1 MENSLTITASDGFRY
16 NVRVGTPVADF
27 LAEAWQ
33 PSWRTAVLIG
43 DANTDRLFGDETAA
57 ALRPLAERVLRLSFP
72 AGEEHK
78 TRRTKERLE
87 DAMLE
92 ARVGRGGCVVAL
104 GGGIP
109 LDVAGFVAATF
120 LRGVA
125 HLNVATTLLAMV
137 DAAVG
142 GKTGVNTAHGKN
154 LVGAFHHPR
163 AVLLATP
170 WLASLPS
177 GELRNGLAEA
187 VKHGVVADE
196 GLFAELE
203 RMAETGATRP
213 TDPVIGRCVAVKAAV
228 VAEDA
233 RETGRRAVLNF
244 GHTVAHAVEKATG
257 HAVGH
262 GAAVAF
268 GMLAESLVAGRRCGF
283 PARDGERLRSLL
295 ARLGFSL
302 RPPCAFAAAAPYLSA
317 DKKNRGGD
325 LRCALPSA
333 LGRMAGAESGW
344 TLPVSPAELQAAFEE
359 LAAGGAPCSA

>member
-1 MENSLTITASDGFRY
+1 MDDSLTITTSDGFCY
-16 NVRVGTPVADF
+16 GVRVGVPVAGF

-33 PSWRTAVLIG
+33 PAWRTAVIIG
-43 DANTDRLFGDETAA
+43 DANTDRLFGEETAA
-57 ALRPLAERVLRLSFP
+57 GLRPLAERVMRLSFP

-78 TRRTKERLE
+78 TRRTKEMLE
-87 DAMLE
+87 DAMLA
-92 ARVGRGGCVVAL
+92 ARADRGCCVVAL
-104 GGGIP
+104 GGGIA

-125 HLNVATTLLAMV
+125 HLNIATTLLAMV

-142 GKTGVNTAHGKN
+142 GKTGVNTVHGKN

-170 WLASLPS
+170 WLASLPPD
-177 GELRNGLAEA
+177 EMRNGLAEA

-196 GLFAELE
+196 SLFAELE
-203 RMAETGATRP
+203 RMAETGAERP
-213 TDPVIGRCVAVKAAV
+213 ADPVIRRCVAVKAAV

-257 HAVGH
+257 HDVGH

-268 GMLAESLVAGRRCGF
+268 GMLAEALVAERHSGF
-283 PARDGERLRSLL
+283 PCRDGQRLRGLL

-302 RPPCAFAAAAPYLSA
+302 RPPCAFAAAEPYLFA
-317 DKKNRGGD
+317 DKKNRDGD
-325 LRCALPSA
+325 VRCALPLA

-344 TLPVSPAELQAAFEE
+344 TLPVTPAELRAAFEA